1 MGGLLSRHVVLVHG
15 MYLNGRSWQ
24 PWIDRA
30 ASQGR
35 DYTCHAP
42 SWPYHDGAPAQLR
55 AAIDPALGGLTFGQV
70 VDHHKALIDA
80 MPDKPVLV
88 GHSIGGLA
96 VQKLLNDGYGIAGV
110 AISPAPPRGVLAY
123 GPNFLRANLPHLN
136 PLAGNRPIVMTARR
150 FHYAFG
156 NTMTR
161 ADSDAAFEA
170 YTVPESRNVPRSTLT
185 RQAAIDFRKPHPP
198 LLIVTADKD
207 HLTPRAM
214 IKRNV
219 RKYRRADGTVDFA
232 ECEGRSHLL
241 CGQAGW
247 EEVADRVFDWI
258 DQH

>member
-1 MGGLLSRHVVLVHG
+1 LSRIVVFIHG
-15 MYLNGRSWQ
+15 MYLGGSSWQ
-24 PWIDRA
+24 PWINRA

-42 SWPYHDGAPAQLR
+42 SWPYHDGAPEQLR
-55 AAIDPALGGLTFGQV
+55 AAMDPALGTLTFGQII
-70 VDHHKALIDA
+70 DYYKEIIDA
-80 MPDKPVLV
+80 LREKPVLV
-88 GHSIGGLA
+88 GHSVGGLV
-96 VQKLLNDGYGIAGV
+96 VQKLINGGYGMAGV
-110 AISPAPPRGVLAY
+110 AVSPATPRGVLAF
-123 GPNFLRANLPHLN
+123 GPNFLRANFPHLN
-136 PLAGNRPIVMTARR
+136 PLAGNRPIRMTARR

-185 RQAAIDFRKPHPP
+185 RQAAIDFTKPHPP
-198 LLIVTADKD
+198 MLIITADKD

-219 RKYRRADGTVDFA
+219 RKYPPAAGTLDFA
-232 ECEGRSHLL
+232 EFRGRSHLL
-241 CGQAGW
+241 CGQTGW
-247 EEVADRVFDWI
+247 EEVADHVFAWI